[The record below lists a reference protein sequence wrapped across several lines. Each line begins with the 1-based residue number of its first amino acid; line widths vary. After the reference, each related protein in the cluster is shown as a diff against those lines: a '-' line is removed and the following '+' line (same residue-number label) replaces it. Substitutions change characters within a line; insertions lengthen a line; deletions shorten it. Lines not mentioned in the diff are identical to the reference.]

1 LKGTLVVLV
10 VENLLALREAEAV
23 KDPIWLSNIVEMKPG
38 LARVSLPL
46 VMGERSLSEC
56 LNVVSWAKMVR
67 HSRGQAH

>member
-1 LKGTLVVLV
+1 MLV

-38 LARVSLPL
+38 LARVSLPS

-56 LNVVSWAKMVR
+56 LRMLFLVGLDSVQS
-67 HSRGQAH
+67 